1 VADDAIY
8 AGSGQR
14 GWKTKTQIL
23 EEIKNAPTSFADASL
38 ELNEI
43 RVRVYGDMA
52 ILHCLSTFTFRG
64 QDGKDT
70 KAQFQMTR
78 AHLKRQ
84 GRWRLVSHRGSA
96 VPLSQDSK
104 KEP

>member
-1 VADDAIY
+1 
-8 AGSGQR
+8 
-14 GWKTKTQIL
+14 
-23 EEIKNAPTSFADASL
+23 
-38 ELNEI
+38 
-43 RVRVYGDMA
+43 MA
-52 ILHCLSTFTFRG
+52 
-64 QDGKDT
+64 
-70 KAQFQMTR
+70 R